1 VSALGDVTVAV
12 CRKCRD
18 HACLAGI
25 LSDREGVEV
34 ELVRCQKICHGP
46 VAGLVVDGRM
56 EWFEHVDGVKQ
67 IAALVRMTR
76 REPNDRIPKPLRRR
90 RVRKR
95 AGKLRR

>member
-1 VSALGDVTVAV
+1 LSGVTVAV

-18 HACLAGI
+18 HECLERI
-25 LSDREGVEV
+25 LSHRKGVDV

-46 VAGLVVDGRM
+46 VAGLAVDGRM
-56 EWFEHVDGVKQ
+56 EWFEKVDGVKQ

-76 REPNDRIPKPLRRR
+76 RGSPDRIPKPLRRR
-90 RVRKR
+90 RVKKR